1 MRLRNFLLILCLC
14 LASVSCKRTYQ
25 KSLETGGFIITDE
38 QITPDSSIAA
48 YIQPFKEK
56 LEAKMN
62 REIGQAAQ
70 PLPKKKDISEWES
83 SLGNFV
89 ADLILMEAQ
98 KATKTTIDMG
108 VITFGGLRTSL
119 PAGAIQVRHIY
130 ELMPFENELLV
141 IHVNASTVKQLFDYF
156 VSRKNTAIA
165 NTKVYITQNTLAEVL
180 VDEKPLTDRT
190 YTIAIS
196 DYLANGGDDMHFLEE
211 RSKTETLN
219 IKLRDA
225 IIQHIEGLQ
234 VKEEMIKVVA
244 EKRVIVK

>member
-1 MRLRNFLLILCLC
+1 MRLRNFLFVLCLC
-14 LASVSCKRTYQ
+14 LVSVSCKRTYQ
-25 KSLETGGFIITDE
+25 KSFETGGFITTDE
-38 QITPDSSIAA
+38 QIAPDSTIEA
-48 YIQPFKEK
+48 YIQPFKAK

-89 ADLILMEAQ
+89 ADLILVEAQ
-98 KATKTTIDMG
+98 KATKTTVDMG

-141 IHVNASTVKQLFDYF
+141 IHVNHNTAKQLFEYL

-165 NTKVYITQNTLAEVL
+165 NTKVSITQNTLEEVL
-180 VDEKPLTDRT
+180 IGEKPFTNRT

-196 DYLANGGDDMHFLEE
+196 DYLANGGDDMSFLKE
-211 RSKTETLN
+211 RLKTETFNL
-219 IKLRDA
+219 KLRDV
-225 IIQHIEGLQ
+225 IIQHIEELQ
-234 VKEEMIKVVA
+234 VKGEVIKGSS
-244 EKRVIVK
+244 EKRVIMK